1 MSFAPNQVG
10 ELIVGNAVATETTVA
25 TFIAT
30 ASDKEI
36 KLLSKDGTAPTA
48 GKPFYFLQ
56 KTAGDSAKNLNYEF
70 SDKIDPRYVEKITV
84 AAYAPETAKSV
95 KIDGFIGV
103 GIIAAKRTYE
113 IQIRVENQLSPE
125 NFEHIVGYY
134 VTGEVIG
141 SDTAT
146 TVRDGLIDS
155 INKNLVRRGN
165 SEFTVVANGT
175 GILVT
180 EKIQDNIPGKIP
192 GRKLLFSVLGKVFNN
207 VSDGTNSDLGLLTS
221 TQVTAG
227 TYGNGTGK
235 FATNFEWFVKG
246 YKYDPNRLM
255 GYPADFFDRTPF
267 YTKKSGLYNVI
278 QIVYFSPRKETSVE
292 RQYKVLTIL
301 VEKAANTLA
310 NNAATNAVLADLRTA
325 IGTLATVPANLAV
338 A

>member
-1 MSFAPNQVG
+1 MSFSPNQVG

-25 TFIAT
+25 DFIAT

-84 AAYAPETAKSV
+84 ATYAPETAKSV
-95 KIDGFIGV
+95 KVDGFTGV
-103 GIIAAKRTYE
+103 GVIAAKRTYE

-146 TVRDGLIDS
+146 TVRDGLIAS
-155 INKNLVRRGN
+155 INKNLERRGN

-180 EKIQDNIPGKIP
+180 EKLQDNVPGKIA
-192 GRKLLFSVLGKVFNN
+192 GR
-207 VSDGTNSDLGLLTS
+207 
-221 TQVTAG
+221 Q
-227 TYGNGTGK
+227 
-235 FATNFEWFVKG
+235 
-246 YKYDPNRLM
+246 
-255 GYPADFFDRTPF
+255 
-267 YTKKSGLYNVI
+267 
-278 QIVYFSPRKETSVE
+278 
-292 RQYKVLTIL
+292 
-301 VEKAANTLA
+301 
-310 NNAATNAVLADLRTA
+310 
-325 IGTLATVPANLAV
+325 
-338 A
+338 